1 MKYEIYSGSRLI
13 LPADDVRQI
22 YHGSHLIWERTSGPQ
37 GLVIERVA
45 DLPDSYLRF
54 TRGGVLAP
62 SYISDETIKP
72 FYDLQGNAHTVDFS
86 GLLTA
91 PDTITVSKISYEL
104 TSISGRFVL
113 SDTTLYYVTATYKNY
128 DYDREIKR
136 VLGYVECD
144 AGKVADFRLWT
155 VSPLLTDT
163 KQQWSTYTDPKG
175 GGDYSGNYLYLQ
187 QRPTHIVRGAGSG
200 IYPLNRPLGGL
211 SGQDGIS
218 QLSYVKEGGI
228 VTDAGYYVLA
238 VCGENLV
245 CAEDISIKTG
255 DIKGKI
261 TLRNLQGESPQ
272 TVIDSYTVGSFTD
285 PENDRHLDEPVFQSH
300 FNYTGGQLFYYA
312 KNGKGNQ
319 IIAGPAFNA
328 VPENI
333 GYTNETFF
341 AIDKDNS
348 DILRYSAPGT
358 GWTTATVKDTSGV
371 RYALEGGWT
380 DGGLYAGTDGWCY
393 MIGKTGVSTDARYA
407 LLRAK
412 YYH

>member
-1 MKYEIYSGSRLI
+1 M
-13 LPADDVRQI
+13 
-22 YHGSHLIWERTSGPQ
+22 
-37 GLVIERVA
+37 
-45 DLPDSYLRF
+45 
-54 TRGGVLAP
+54 
-62 SYISDETIKP
+62 
-72 FYDLQGNAHTVDFS
+72 
-86 GLLTA
+86 
-91 PDTITVSKISYEL
+91 SKITYEL
-104 TSISGRFVL
+104 TSISGQFVL
-113 SDTTLYYVTATYKNY
+113 SDTTLYYVTATYRNY
-128 DYDREIKR
+128 NSDREIER
-136 VLGYVECD
+136 VLGYAECD
-144 AGKVADFRLWT
+144 AGKMTDFRLWT

-163 KQQWSTYTDPKG
+163 RQQWGTYTDPKG

-187 QRPTHIVRGAGSG
+187 KYPTHIARGAGSG

-211 SGQDGIS
+211 SGQDNIS

-245 CAEDISIKTG
+245 CTEGISIKTG

-261 TLRNLQGESPQ
+261 TLRNLQGELPR
-272 TVIDSYTVGSFTD
+272 TVIDSYTVGNFTD

-319 IIAGPAFNA
+319 IIAGQAFNA

-341 AIDKDNS
+341 AIDKGNS

-358 GWTTATVKDTSGV
+358 GWTAAAVKDTSGV
-371 RYALEGGWT
+371 RYSLEVGYT
-380 DGGLYAGTDGWCY
+380 EGGLYAGTDGWCY
-393 MIGKTGVSTDARYA
+393 MIGKTGVGTDAKYA

-412 YYH
+412 CYH